1 MRMVWFQFLVLHLF
15 KQFRKRLVR
24 WPLPG
29 IKKKR
34 KEKLRNERLLGK
46 GGEGEGYAVLETKW
60 ELQLLQKAAGG

>member
-29 IKKKR
+29 KKK
-34 KEKLRNERLLGK
+34 KKLRNERLLGEE
-46 GGEGEGYAVLETKW
+46 GEGEGFAVLETKW